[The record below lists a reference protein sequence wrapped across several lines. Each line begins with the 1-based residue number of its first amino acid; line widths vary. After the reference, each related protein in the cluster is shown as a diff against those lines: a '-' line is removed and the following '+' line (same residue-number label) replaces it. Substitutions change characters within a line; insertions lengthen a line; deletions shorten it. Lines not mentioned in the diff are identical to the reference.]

1 MFQFINKLLI
11 LFLLLLQPITAQ
23 WYKVN
28 LSYIDAQHLTSVI
41 QYKNKIY
48 VGDFTK
54 GVLYTEDY
62 CNSWQ
67 VLNNGLTP
75 YYSNYSVNNFFADTS
90 GLFALNYDGIF
101 KLDEENNRWQQFG
114 ETPGAISLARKD
126 EIFIAG
132 VNGNGIYYSTDNGN
146 TWLRNYLTAGMLWN
160 TKSIVVWNNKFFAS
174 GDLGVHYTTD
184 DGNNWQI
191 VLGTN
196 TTALLFEKDTLY
208 AATTEGLK
216 FTADEGINWNDVG
229 PEIYSIKSIEKNTN
243 KFFAG
248 GDLAI
253 KYFTNELMDWIPATR
268 NSPQGFPNQVQFLKI
283 ISDTLYS
290 CNYGGLYRRAMD
302 DFNYPELSLSDSIP
316 GYLYNEKVGETTYLS
331 FGIGNNGF
339 DTLKVYDVISSNPDF
354 KIDRTKMDIP
364 PEWGFGIG
372 LTYKFTDPGI
382 KTTEITVITN
392 DTLARNNFF
401 IEIEGLPIDFKLE
414 QNYPNPFNPNTT
426 IDYALPSTQMT
437 SLKVYNS
444 IGELVKLLVN
454 EVQSGGEYKIIFNSS
469 GLSAGIYFY
478 QLQSGENIKAKKMIL
493 LK

>member
-11 LFLLLLQPITAQ
+11 LFLFLLQPLASQ

-28 LSYIDAQHLTSVI
+28 LSYIDAQYLTSII

-62 CNSWQ
+62 CESWR
-67 VLNNGLTP
+67 VLNNGITP

-101 KLDEENNRWQQFG
+101 KLDEENNQWQQFG
-114 ETPGAISLARKD
+114 ETPGVISLARKG
-126 EIFIAG
+126 EVFIAG
-132 VNGNGIYYSTDNGN
+132 VSGNGIYYSTDNGN

-160 TKSIVVWNNKFFAS
+160 TKSIVVWDDKFFAS

-184 DGNNWQI
+184 NGNSWQN
-191 VLGTN
+191 VLDEN
-196 TTALLFEKDTLY
+196 TSYLLTANDTLL
-208 AATTEGLK
+208 AAAGESVKIST
-216 FTADEGINWNDVG
+216 DEGNTWTQIGNQMFG
-229 PEIYSIKSIEKNTN
+229 IRSLEKLNS
-243 KFFAG
+243 KYFAG
-248 GDLAI
+248 GDFSI
-253 KYFTNELMDWIPATR
+253 KYYSPELMDWVPATR
-268 NSPQGFPNQVQFLKI
+268 NSPQGFPNQVKFLKI

-290 CNYGGLYRRAMD
+290 CTYGGLYRRAMD
-302 DFNYPELSLSDSIP
+302 DFNYPELSLPDSVP

-354 KIDRTKMDIP
+354 KIDRTQMYIP

-392 DTLARNNFF
+392 DTTARNNFF

-437 SLKVYNS
+437 TLKVYNS
-444 IGELVKLLVN
+444 IGELVSVLVN
-454 EVQSGGEYKIIFNSS
+454 EVQSGGEYKISFNSS
-469 GLSAGIYFY
+469 GLSAGVYFY
-478 QLQSGENIKAKKMIL
+478 QLQSGENIKTKKMVL